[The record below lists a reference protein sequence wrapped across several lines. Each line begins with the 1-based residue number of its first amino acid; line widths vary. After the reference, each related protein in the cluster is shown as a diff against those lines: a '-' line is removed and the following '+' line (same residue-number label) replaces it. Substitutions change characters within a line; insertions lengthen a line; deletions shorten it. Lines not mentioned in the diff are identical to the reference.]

1 MREAQFLKQNADKW
15 KQYEQDLHHFDSP
28 DTFAD
33 RFVELT
39 DDLAYSKTFYPNSN
53 TSKYLNGLTSL
64 FHQKIYKNK
73 KEKSARIISFWQYE
87 LPYLFKQYHRQLLYS
102 FLFFIVF
109 TFLGVLSARYDDS
122 FIRLILSDGYVN
134 MTNQNIEKGDPFGV
148 YKTQES
154 ANMFFQ
160 IAFNNIQVSFMA
172 FVLGI
177 SFSLG
182 TIILLMRNGM
192 MLGAFEYYFFSK
204 GLGLQSIPVIFLH
217 GTLEISAIVIA
228 GCSGLVLGSSLLFP
242 KTYSRW
248 HSLVKGGRDGM
259 KIVFGLIPVFIIA
272 AFLES
277 FVTRHTKM
285 PLLISYSILILSL
298 TFIIWYFIVYP
309 VYLNKRVDK
318 TLSQDDHSEDQNFK
332 LWLNK
337 RLNSEKPE
345 ISVKI

>member
-15 KQYEQDLHHFDSP
+15 KQYEHDIHHFDNP
-28 DTFAD
+28 DTFAE

-39 DDLAYSKTFYPNSN
+39 DDLAYAKTFYPDSN

-64 FHQKIYKNK
+64 FHQKIYRNK
-73 KEKSARIISFWQYE
+73 KEPPARILSFWQYE
-87 LPYLFKQYHRQLLYS
+87 LPFLFRQYHWQLLYS

-109 TFLGVLSARYDDS
+109 TFLGVISAKYDDS
-122 FIRLILSDGYVN
+122 FIRLILSDNYVN

-148 YKTQES
+148 YKTQEETS
-154 ANMFFQ
+154 MFFQ
-160 IAFNNIQVSFMA
+160 IAYNNIQVSFLA

-177 SFSLG
+177 TFSLG
-182 TIILLMRNGM
+182 TVMLLMQNGL
-192 MLGAFEYYFFSK
+192 MLGSFEYYFFSK

-259 KIVFGLIPVFIIA
+259 KIVFGLIPVFLVA

-285 PLLISYSILILSL
+285 PLPVSYSILVLSL
-298 TFIIWYFIVYP
+298 TFIIWYFIIYP
-309 VYLNKRVDK
+309 IRLNRRVENI
-318 TLSQDDHSEDQNFK
+318 LSEDNHSEGQNFK

>member
-15 KQYEQDLHHFDSP
+15 KQYEQELHHFDSP

-64 FHQKIYKNK
+64 FHQKIYRNK

-109 TFLGVLSARYDDS
+109 TFLGVISARYDDS
-122 FIRLILSDGYVN
+122 FIRFILSDGYIN

-148 YKTQES
+148 YKTQDAAS
-154 ANMFFQ
+154 MFFQ

-182 TIILLMRNGM
+182 TIILLMRNGL

-248 HSLVKGGRDGM
+248 LSLVKGGRDGM

-318 TLSQDDHSEDQNFK
+318 TLSRDDHSEGQNFK

-337 RLNSEKPE
+337 KLNSEKPE

>member
-15 KQYEQDLHHFDSP
+15 KQYEQELHHFDSP

-33 RFVELT
+33 HFVELT

-64 FHQKIYKNK
+64 FHQNIYKNK

-109 TFLGVLSARYDDS
+109 TFLGALSARYDDS

-148 YKTQES
+148 YKTQEAAS
-154 ANMFFQ
+154 MFFQ

-182 TIILLMRNGM
+182 TIILLMRNGL

-277 FVTRHTKM
+277 FITRHTKM

-309 VYLNKRVDK
+309 GYLNKRVDK

>member
-15 KQYEQDLHHFDSP
+15 KQYEQELHHFDSP

-73 KEKSARIISFWQYE
+73 KERSARIISFWQYE
-87 LPYLFKQYHRQLLYS
+87 LPYLFKHYHRQLLYS
-102 FLFFIVF
+102 FLFFIIF
-109 TFLGVLSARYDDS
+109 TFLGALSARYDDS

-148 YKTQES
+148 YKTQEAAS
-154 ANMFFQ
+154 MFFQ

-182 TIILLMRNGM
+182 TIILLMRNGL

-285 PLLISYSILILSL
+285 PLFISYSILILSL

-309 VYLNKRVDK
+309 VYLNKRVNK
-318 TLSQDDHSEDQNFK
+318 ALSQDDHSEEQNFK

>member
-15 KQYEQDLHHFDSP
+15 KQYEQELHHFDSP

-33 RFVELT
+33 HFVELT

-64 FHQKIYKNK
+64 FHQNIYKNK

-109 TFLGVLSARYDDS
+109 TFLGALSARYDDS

-148 YKTQES
+148 YKTQEAAS
-154 ANMFFQ
+154 MFFQ

-182 TIILLMRNGM
+182 TIILLMRNGL

-277 FVTRHTKM
+277 FITRHTKM
-285 PLLISYSILILSL
+285 PLIISYSILILSL

-309 VYLNKRVDK
+309 GYLNKRVDK

>member
-15 KQYEQDLHHFDSP
+15 KQYEQELHHFDSP

-109 TFLGVLSARYDDS
+109 TFLGVISARYDDS
-122 FIRLILSDGYVN
+122 FIRFILSDGYIN

-154 ANMFFQ
+154 ASMFFQ

-192 MLGAFEYYFFSK
+192 LLGAFEYYFFSK

-318 TLSQDDHSEDQNFK
+318 TLSKDDHSEDQNFK